1 MRTNILTGTWNG
13 TGAALYLCL
22 GAIPKEIEMW
32 DIEAG
37 TNPNA
42 ILWREEFIQAA
53 TTYGGL
59 YMTGSSGAYT
69 KLTTAGVFPYEGGEL
84 LTSSNQTDLTYGGG
98 VYLGWDLTDY
108 RKDRTYGVASTTTD
122 INAWA
127 LDTSANR
134 TGHFNTAIVASG
146 ARIGVGSLIRI
157 KENSSGMVKEAAI
170 TGVSNVGIVADDITL
185 SRAIGAGSITFIG
198 GLYDLAPIPIG
209 KVTPAGIYLA
219 DTTMNVNDDTCSFRA
234 EIQVER

>member
-84 LTSSNQTDLTYGGG
+84 LMSDADIEKFYSATSGYILGQPDTDRGAYMTDVLAYWAKTG
-98 VYLGWDLTDY
+98 VAVG
-108 RKDRTYGVASTTTD
+108 DRTHKLDGYFKLPFDSAAIAQAIQMCGPIAIGVSLTKGD
-122 INAWA
+122 MDNQVWGQPQPGE
-127 LDTSANR
+127 DTSTEVIAVILPWCR
-134 TGHFNTAIVASG
+134 
-146 ARIGVGSLIRI
+146 R
-157 KENSSGMVKEAAI
+157 NS
-170 TGVSNVGIVADDITL
+170 
-185 SRAIGAGSITFIG
+185 
-198 GLYDLAPIPIG
+198 
-209 KVTPAGIYLA
+209 
-219 DTTMNVNDDTCSFRA
+219 
-234 EIQVER
+234 VE